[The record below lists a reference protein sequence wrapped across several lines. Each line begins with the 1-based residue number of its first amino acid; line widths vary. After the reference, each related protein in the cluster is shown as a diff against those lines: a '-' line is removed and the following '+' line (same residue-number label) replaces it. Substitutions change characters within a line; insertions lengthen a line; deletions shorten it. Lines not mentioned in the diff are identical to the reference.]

1 MSADPAS
8 PYTGTGIAV
17 VTGAAQ
23 GIGRS
28 IALSLA
34 EDGFNIVITDI
45 PSKKDKLN
53 AVREEILNG
62 EKVKCAIVTGDVSK
76 EEDVKQ
82 IVEFAEMTFGGID
95 VVCFYHSRLCILVV
109 LILVCPDGGEC
120 RDFSSWKTGRS
131 SVSF

>member
-8 PYTGTGIAV
+8 QYTGTGIAV

-23 GIGRS
+23 GIGRG
-28 IALSLA
+28 IALRLA
-34 EDGFNIVITDI
+34 EDGFNIVINDI
-45 PSKKDKLN
+45 PSKIDKLN
-53 AVREEILNG
+53 AVREEVLNG

-95 VVCFYHSRLCILVV
+95 VVCF
-109 LILVCPDGGEC
+109 
-120 RDFSSWKTGRS
+120 
-131 SVSF
+131 